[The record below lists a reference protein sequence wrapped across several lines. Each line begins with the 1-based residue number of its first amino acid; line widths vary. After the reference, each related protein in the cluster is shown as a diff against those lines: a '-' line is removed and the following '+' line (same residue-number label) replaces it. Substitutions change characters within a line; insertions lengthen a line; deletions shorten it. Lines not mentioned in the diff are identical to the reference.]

1 MSSATVTTLLE
12 EIKQRNLRDKELR
25 EARVPRV
32 GILYVIDP
40 AIADPSKRSDPELF
54 MSDVSVREAESYA
67 DLKTYDR
74 VDHYGYWNG
83 TLRRML
89 VRGEDGQI
97 YKNKDYDFFP
107 RGRVVY
113 DTKEDLYYLY
123 LDRCLL
129 KDQGMVSE
137 IISAMYL
144 PRVKVSV
151 KTDPHY
157 KCRAC
162 NRHYVDVTEDSEY

>member
-1 MSSATVTTLLE
+1 MSSKSVRDLLE
-12 EIKQRNLRDKELR
+12 ETHQRNLRDKDLR

-32 GILYVIDP
+32 GIIYVVDP
-40 AIADPSKRSDPELF
+40 AMVDPKRKSEPELY
-54 MSDVSVREAESYA
+54 MSDVSVREAVSYG

-89 VRGEDGQI
+89 VRVENGNI
-97 YKNKDYDFFP
+97 YRDKDYDFFP

-113 DTKEDLYYLY
+113 DTREDVYYLY
-123 LDRCLL
+123 LDRCLIKNQHL
-129 KDQGMVSE
+129 VNE
-137 IISAMYL
+137 IIEAMYL
-144 PRVKVSV
+144 PRMKVSV
-151 KTDPHY
+151 DTDSHY

-162 NRHYVDVTEDSEY
+162 NPHYADVTEDSDY